1 VTFVEALLTG
11 LDEARRHW
19 GQTVLSLL
27 GLILGTA
34 SIVTVLALFG
44 GQTALTTQ
52 FLNEVGGAGTIV
64 ARNKDMAITPTAREL
79 RSERLTY
86 RDAQML
92 KDRAHAL
99 LAVSPGWSR
108 NLAFRARSVSFD
120 GEVLGT
126 VPDYAFINDIRP
138 LVGRFL
144 GDLDVRRRARVTVLG
159 WKYADSLFGDPA
171 RALHQLV
178 NIGGK
183 NYVVVGVME
192 REEFKFAV
200 WEDNAL
206 EYRNRRAYIPITTA
220 TDNHLNGAWT
230 RVADGLSFMTLKA
243 RPQDGAAIAEAEVR
257 TLLVMSHGVE
267 DFELQPSGRGAG
279 GGDTQFLMLFNFIF
293 LVVGAVSLFTGGIV
307 IANILLASVVERVRE
322 FGTRMALGAT
332 GLGIFAHVLAQVV
345 VVAVFGG
352 LAGLGLGTALTGLV
366 AHFMQMPAVVS
377 PSIAGLALMTALA
390 TGLIAGTFP
399 AIQAARLS
407 PVEALRYG

>member
-1 VTFVEALLTG
+1 MTFAEALLTG

-52 FLNEVGGAGTIV
+52 FLNEVGGAGTII

-79 RSERLTY
+79 RSDRLTF

-92 KDRAHAL
+92 KDRAHTL

-108 NLAFRARSVSFD
+108 QLPYRARDVSFD
-120 GEVLGT
+120 GEVIGT

-138 LVGRFL
+138 LAGRFL
-144 GDLDVRRRARVTVLG
+144 GDLDVRRRARVAVLG

-171 RALHQLV
+171 SALHQLV

-206 EYRNRRAYIPITTA
+206 EYRNRRAYIPITTGIA
-220 TDNHLNGAWT
+220 N
-230 RVADGLSFMTLKA
+230 LSGNDRLDFMTLKA
-243 RPQDGAAIAEAEVR
+243 RPQDGASVAEAEVR
-257 TLLVMSHGVE
+257 TLLAMRHGVE

-279 GGDTQFLMLFNFIF
+279 GDNTQFLMLFNFIF

-307 IANILLASVVERVRE
+307 IANILLASVMERVRE

-332 GLGIFAHVLAQVV
+332 GVGIFAHVLAQVV
-345 VVAVFGG
+345 VVAVLGG
-352 LAGLGLGTALTGLV
+352 LLGLGLGTALTGTV
-366 AHFMQMPAVVS
+366 AHFMQLPAVVS
-377 PSIAGLALMTALA
+377 PFIAGLALATALA